1 VSDASTNGGPQNDG
15 PIGIFDS
22 GLGGLTVA
30 RAVIDVLPH
39 ESIVYFGD
47 SGRTPY
53 GPKPLDVIHRYSN
66 EIIDVLLDQ
75 DVKMIVVGCNSAS
88 AALEQ
93 LGRPKLGVP
102 MVTVIDPPA
111 QTAARLT
118 RNKRVGIIGTEATIG
133 SRQYE
138 EALVRTGRSLQ
149 VFSKA
154 CPDFV
159 ELAERGET
167 TVIKTIEVA
176 EGYLQELK
184 DADVDTLILGC
195 THYPLLTATIQHVMG
210 PDVLL
215 VSSADEVAKDV
226 YTVLVAN
233 GLLREDPSPATYTFE
248 TSGDTD
254 EFARLGPRFLG
265 PVITGVT
272 RRTVG

>member
-1 VSDASTNGGPQNDG
+1 LSDQPHNDG

-30 RAVIDVLPH
+30 RSVIDVLPH

-53 GPKPLDVIHRYSN
+53 GPKPLDVIHRYSL
-66 EIIDVLLDQ
+66 EIIDALLAQ

-88 AALEQ
+88 AALAQ

-138 EALVRTGRSLQ
+138 EALVRTGQSLQ
-149 VFSKA
+149 IFAKA

-159 ELAERGET
+159 DLAERGET

-184 DADVDTLILGC
+184 DAAVDTLILGC

-233 GLLREDPSPATYTFE
+233 GLLRDDPSPASYTFE

-254 EFARLGPRFLG
+254 AFARLGPRFLG

-272 RRTVG
+272 HRTVG

>member
-1 VSDASTNGGPQNDG
+1 MSDR

-53 GPKPLDVIHRYSN
+53 GPKPLDMIHRFSL
-66 EIIDVLLDQ
+66 EIIESLLAK

-88 AALEQ
+88 AALAQ
-93 LGRPKLGVP
+93 LGRPDDLPVP
-102 MVTVIDPPA
+102 MITVIDPPA
-111 QTAARLT
+111 QMAARLT
-118 RNKRVGIIGTEATIG
+118 RNKRVGIVGTEATIS

-138 EALVRTGRSLQ
+138 EALVRTNQPLK
-149 VFSKA
+149 VFAKA

-159 ELAERGET
+159 ELVERGET
-167 TVIKTIEVA
+167 ATRKTLEVA
-176 EGYLQELK
+176 EGYLQPLK

-233 GLLREDPSPATYTFE
+233 GLLREDPAPAMYRFE

-254 EFARLGPRFLG
+254 EFSRLGPRFLG
-265 PVITGVT
+265 PVISGVT
-272 RRTVG
+272 HRTVG

>member
-1 VSDASTNGGPQNDG
+1 MSDR

-66 EIIDVLLDQ
+66 EIIDVLLAQ

-93 LGRPKLGVP
+93 LGRPKDLPVP

-138 EALVRTGRSLQ
+138 EALVRTNQPLQ
-149 VFSKA
+149 VFAKA

-167 TVIKTIEVA
+167 AGRKTLEVA
-176 EGYLQELK
+176 EGYLQPLK
-184 DADVDTLILGC
+184 DAGVDTLVLGC
-195 THYPLLTATIQHVMG
+195 THYPLLSATIGYVMG

-215 VSSADEVAKDV
+215 VSSADEVARSV

-233 GLLREDPSPATYTFE
+233 GLLRQDPSPPSYAFE

-272 RRTVG
+272 RRTLG

>member
-1 VSDASTNGGPQNDG
+1 MSDR

-47 SGRTPY
+47 TERTPY
-53 GPKPLDVIHRYSN
+53 GPKPLEEIHRYSS
-66 EIIDVLLDQ
+66 EIIAFLLEQ

-88 AALEQ
+88 SALAT
-93 LGRPKLGVP
+93 LGRPKLPVP
-102 MVTVIDPPA
+102 MITVIDPPA

-118 RNKRVGIIGTEATIG
+118 RNKRIGIIGTEATIS

-138 EALVRTGRSLQ
+138 EALLRTRVPVN
-149 VFSKA
+149 VFAKA
-154 CPDFV
+154 CPRFV
-159 ELAERGET
+159 ELAEQGET
-167 TVIKTIEVA
+167 TGRPVLEVA
-176 EGYLQELK
+176 ESYLDELK

-195 THYPLLTATIQHVMG
+195 THYPLLTATIGYVMG

-215 VSSADEVAKDV
+215 VSSAQETAKDV

-233 GLLREDPSPATYTFE
+233 GLLREDTSTPTYEFFA
-248 TSGDTD
+248 SGSEED
-254 EFARLGPRFLG
+254 FGRLAPRFLG
-265 PVITGVT
+265 PVVSGVK
-272 RRTVG
+272 RHPL